1 MDSTH
6 IKSQSAPTDALAD
19 DKAEALAEIGQEFI
33 SKKISKYDVLKVRV
47 LLEDHFFIFSRF
59 LVSRILTLNKVPPKD
74 SIRIAM
80 DLKKLLVEEEK
91 FEVQQSEMLNYLFQ
105 IMRAYNYGDTFIRR
119 YQMVSNFYAQ
129 RAPLLI
135 LVAGPPVCGKSTL
148 VTQLADRVN
157 VANVLQTAIV
167 ASVMKTI
174 ALGPSARPFWA
185 YSESEQEVILQE
197 ECRVVRK
204 GVHTDILK
212 CLQEGK
218 SLIIEGYELDP
229 MLYLE
234 QKEENPRKFRI
245 TMRDSDDPEEQKVK
259 KQLDDMDQSNA
270 VIVPFLLTISKKE
283 HAYIVENWLMSP
295 LPPNF
300 QSEVDQLG
308 KFQQQLKHLL
318 KSFQQAQRYLLE
330 YNDIFTVIPL
340 NIQHI
345 DETLN
350 TMHNVILGR
359 IEASFLT
366 MT

>member
-1 MDSTH
+1 MDSSQS
-6 IKSQSAPTDALAD
+6 KSQSAPADALTEE
-19 DKAEALAEIGQEFI
+19 KAEALAELGQEFI

-91 FEVQQSEMLNYLFQ
+91 FEVKQSEMLNYLFQ

-174 ALGPSARPFWA
+174 TGTSNNRPFWA
-185 YSESEQEVILQE
+185 YSESEQEIILQE
-197 ECRVVRK
+197 ESRVARK

-245 TMRDSDDPEEQKVK
+245 TMRDSEDPEERKIK
-259 KQLDDMDQSNA
+259 KQLDEMDQSNA
-270 VIVPFLLTISKKE
+270 VIVPFLLTISEKE
-283 HAYIVENWLMSP
+283 HAYIIENWLMSV
-295 LPPNF
+295 LPPDL
-300 QSEVDQLG
+300 QREVEQLG

-318 KSFQQAQRYLLE
+318 RSFQQAQRYLLE
-330 YNDIFTVIPL
+330 YNDIFTVIPI

-350 TMHNVILGR
+350 TMHNVILAR
-359 IEASFLT
+359 IEASFLN
-366 MT
+366 MA